1 MILILFKIMFIFDN
15 KSADFAEND
24 HNLEQNEDRAT
35 VILKSTDFSN
45 INIIYLKIA
54 KMDAA

>member
-1 MILILFKIMFIFDN
+1 MFIFDN

-24 HNLEQNEDRAT
+24 HNLEQNEDCAT
-35 VILKSTDFSN
+35 VILKSTDN

-54 KMDAA
+54 RMDAA